1 MVRIVLSE
9 LESCSFRNRSPEE
22 TAEYMTSILNK
33 YLPLRNNSSRSQNLQ
48 DERKRDHY
56 SHFILRL
63 AFSAT
68 EDLRRRF
75 SRLETM
81 LFRLRFKDD
90 DIRERKAFVNSLKLD
105 WEEVGDDE
113 KRELREQL
121 MATSGSKKNEE
132 QEWCKVDWERVPD
145 LVEQRKVFVKRG
157 KAYVPQR
164 EQMSLVVA
172 EFTRRLDEA
181 LEVCVDSSTQK
192 LHIHLPPRRNC

>member
-1 MVRIVLSE
+1 
-9 LESCSFRNRSPEE
+9 
-22 TAEYMTSILNK
+22 MTSILNK
-33 YLPLRNNSSRSQNLQ
+33 YLPLRSNSSRSQNLQ
-48 DERKRDHY
+48 EERKKDHY

-90 DIRERKAFVNSLKLD
+90 DLWERKEFVSGLNLE

-113 KRELREQL
+113 KREFHKQL
-121 MATSGSKKNEE
+121 AAAGGAKKGEE
-132 QEWCKVDWERVPD
+132 QEWFKVDWERVPE
-145 LVEQRKVFVKRG
+145 LVEQRRVFLKRG
-157 KAYVPQR
+157 KAFVPQR

-181 LEVCVDSSTQK
+181 LEVTSCDGLCDIRPLT
-192 LHIHLPPRRNC
+192 